1 MPRRFPTALAALAVA
16 AVSVVACSPA
26 SSPASSPAGTP
37 TASPLTAPTASRPRA
52 PTTTPPPAPGG
63 TSTPAGAVPVDPG
76 HPCSGAPPAPVRH
89 VVVVMMENRALTQV
103 AGNAAAP
110 YLDSLATACGLAT
123 DYSGVAHPSLPNYIA
138 VTSGSTQSVS
148 DDAGPGSHPLGAP
161 SIFSLLGADWRSLE
175 ESMPRPCDT
184 ASSGEYA
191 VKHNPAA
198 YYTMLSAACPARDL
212 PLGGTAFDLSAAY
225 TFVTPD
231 LCHDGHD
238 CSTATAD
245 AWLAKEVPVML
256 ASPQYRSGSTVVFI
270 TWDENDA
277 GGALVPTYVIAPSV
291 VPGARVAAPLDHYS
305 LLRTSEELLGLSPLL
320 GNAETATSMVSL
332 FHL

>member
-1 MPRRFPTALAALAVA
+1 MPRRFPTALAAVAVA
-16 AVSVVACSPA
+16 GAALTVGACAAPSGTSRSGSAAATAPGSPH
-26 SSPASSPAGTP
+26 STTSAGG
-37 TASPLTAPTASRPRA
+37 ATAPTA
-52 PTTTPPPAPGG
+52 PGA
-63 TSTPAGAVPVDPG
+63 TATPAGAATVDAG

-89 VVVVMMENRALTQV
+89 VVVVMMENRALAQV
-103 AGNAAAP
+103 AGNPAAP
-110 YLDSLATACGLAT
+110 YLASLAAACGLAT

-138 VTSGSTQSVS
+138 VTSGSTQGVA

-198 YYTMLSAACPARDL
+198 YYTTLATNCPAQDL
-212 PLGGTAFDLSAAY
+212 PLNGGAFDLSAAY

-256 ASPQYRSGSTVVFI
+256 SSPQYRSGSTVVFI

-277 GGALVPTYVIAPSV
+277 GGALVPTYVISPSV
-291 VPGARVAAPLDHYS
+291 IPGARVATPLDHYS

-320 GNAETATSMVSL
+320 GQAATATSMVSL